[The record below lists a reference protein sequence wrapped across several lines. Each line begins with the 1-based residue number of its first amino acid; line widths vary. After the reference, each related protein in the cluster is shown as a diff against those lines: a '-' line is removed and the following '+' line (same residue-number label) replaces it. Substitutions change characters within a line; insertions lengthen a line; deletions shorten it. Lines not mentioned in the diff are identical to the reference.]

1 MELYEEVLSQVLAEH
16 LLTYVKDFK
25 WLPLQN
31 TVEER
36 CYEALVKIR
45 DAVRDDSLDDEECL
59 VRIDVIICALE
70 EIGIRTGSRH
80 DFG

>member
-1 MELYEEVLSQVLAEH
+1 MELYEEVLSQILAEH
-16 LLTYVKDFK
+16 LLTYVKDLK
-25 WLPLQN
+25 WLHLQN

-45 DAVRDDSLDDEECL
+45 DAVRDDTLDDEQCL
-59 VRIDVIICALE
+59 IRIDEILCALE
-70 EIGIRTGSRH
+70 EIGIRTGTRH